1 MSIRLLIAD
10 DHAIV
15 RSGLSMLINAQPD
28 MEVIGTAADGGEA
41 FQKALEL
48 QPDIVLMDLSMPPG
62 ENGWSATTRLRDAAP
77 NISILVLTMHD
88 DEEYL
93 FRVLQAGASGYIL
106 KSAPDQDLLTA
117 IRTVKSG
124 AAYLHPSATKSLI
137 QEFLQ
142 RVHKGED
149 VEQFQVLTNREQEI
163 LTLIAK
169 GYSNKEIAENLIV
182 SVKTIESHKAKI
194 MEKLHMK
201 SRHELVSYAIKK
213 GLLDFES

>member
-62 ENGWSATTRLRDAAP
+62 ENGLSATTRLRDAAP
-77 NISILVLTMHD
+77 NISVLVLTMHD

>member
-28 MEVIGTAADGGEA
+28 MEVIATAADGGEA
-41 FQKALEL
+41 FNKALEL
-48 QPDIVLMDLSMPPG
+48 QPDLVLMDLSMPPG
-62 ENGWSATTRLRDAAP
+62 ENGLSATTRLRDAAP
-77 NISILVLTMHD
+77 NIPILILTMHD

-117 IRTVKSG
+117 IRTIKSG

-142 RVHKGED
+142 RVQKGED
-149 VEQFQVLTNREQEI
+149 VEQFNVLTNREQEI

-169 GYSNKEIAENLIV
+169 GYSNKEIAEQLIV
-182 SVKTIESHKAKI
+182 SVKTIETHKAKI
-194 MEKLHMK
+194 MEKLQIK
-201 SRHELVSYAIKK
+201 TRHELVSYALKK
-213 GLLDFES
+213 GLLDFE

>member
-1 MSIRLLIAD
+1 MSIRLLVAD

-62 ENGWSATTRLRDAAP
+62 ENGLSATQRLSDAAP
-77 NISILVLTMHD
+77 HIHILVLTMHD

-93 FRVLQAGASGYIL
+93 FRVLQAGAHGYIL
-106 KSAPDQDLLTA
+106 KSAPDADLLTA
-117 IRTVKSG
+117 IRTIHSG
-124 AAYLHPSATKSLI
+124 AAYLYPSATKSLI
-137 QEFLQ
+137 QEFLT
-142 RVHKGED
+142 RVKRGENL
-149 VEQFQVLTNREQEI
+149 EQFHVLTDREQEI

-169 GYSNKEIAENLIV
+169 GYSNKEIAEKLIL
-182 SVKTIESHKAKI
+182 SVKTVETHKAKV
-194 MEKLHMK
+194 MEKLQMK
-201 SRHELVSYAIKK
+201 TRHELVSYALKK
-213 GLLDFES
+213 GLLDLD

>member
-62 ENGWSATTRLRDAAP
+62 ENGLSATTRLRDAAP